1 MLLDYTKIEKKKF
14 PVKLR
19 DGKTLI
25 LTMPQKKT
33 FEKMANMEESAAAN
47 GNGVSV
53 EEMYEVAAEIL
64 SNNLQK
70 RRFTADE
77 VGKIFDIEDL
87 TILYQRYSEFTSGVK
102 SDPN

>member
-1 MLLDYTKIEKKKF
+1 MLDYTKIEKKKF

-33 FEKMANMEESAAAN
+33 SEKMANMEDEATQSGGEIAVN
-47 GNGVSV
+47 
-53 EEMYEVAAEIL
+53 EMYEVATEIL

-70 RRFTADE
+70 RRFTVEE
-77 VGKIFDIEDL
+77 VGEMFDIEDL
-87 TILYQRYSEFTSGVK
+87 TILYKGYSEFASGVK